1 MSELLLQQP
10 LQSGALILV
19 KTGNSMPG
27 PFVGIHD
34 LVREMP
40 MGLAHAAVCLAFGA
54 GIAFAQIPPNGEAPT
69 VSPHSTGRTTSPE
82 TKGQAQPQGRTGPI
96 DTRTTTK
103 GAPPGSPQGETPP
116 GTEAA
121 PQGSSKTVV
130 DPRQ

>member
-1 MSELLLQQP
+1 
-10 LQSGALILV
+10 
-19 KTGNSMPG
+19 MPG

-40 MGLAHAAVCLAFGA
+40 MGLAHAAVCLTFCA

-82 TKGQAQPQGRTGPI
+82 TKGQAQPQGRTGAI

-103 GAPPGSPQGETPP
+103 GAPAGSPQGETPP

-130 DPRQ
+130 EPVASNVFRRSDRRD

>member
-1 MSELLLQQP
+1 
-10 LQSGALILV
+10 
-19 KTGNSMPG
+19 
-27 PFVGIHD
+27 
-34 LVREMP
+34 
-40 MGLAHAAVCLAFGA
+40 MGLAHAAVCLTFCA

-103 GAPPGSPQGETPP
+103 GAPAGSPQGETPP

-121 PQGSSKTVV
+121 PDRKHVTVRDQRHKRKV
-130 DPRQ
+130 CTW